1 MKGRGLIFLLLGVG
15 LLLSVGPAL
24 GWVDGTGTVEVS
36 RSVVN
41 RMEEFEHYSAMRGDG
56 SLALGRG
63 SDGASNFGISDPSK
77 TASLSYTGDA
87 PLVGLK
93 RIERGS
99 LFSGTKT
106 SIMEAFSATEIEK
119 EETTGIRSG
128 GSQLVGTEN
137 KLSFNGTYV
146 TSSNMHQIF
155 AADISSHQRYSGK
168 FEIVN
173 TISFGSLTDRKPAI
187 SLSVL
192 PEETTAGVGEAAT
205 RNYEVVN
212 TGTVP
217 VQGLALVD
225 SRIGPV
231 PLTKTSLNPG
241 DSAFAVSS
249 FIVQEEDLPGP
260 LADSAE
266 VRGFDL
272 EGNQAVASAAATVKL
287 ISPGLNLSII
297 PLQSCAAAGEV
308 VTYLYEIENAGEFAI
323 SGLNLTDSISGGP
336 IAINATLLPGESI
349 ALRADGG
356 VIETDLQ
363 GPLNNSVT
371 VTGLNSA
378 GEMVGSSAVVVLQ
391 PC

>member
-1 MKGRGLIFLLLGVG
+1 MKGRGLIFLLLGVSLM
-15 LLLSVGPAL
+15 LLIGPAS
-24 GWVDGTGTVEVS
+24 GWVDGTGTVDIS

-41 RMEEFEHYSAMRGDG
+41 RMEEFEYYTAMKGNG

-63 SDGASNFGISDPSK
+63 SDGASGAGIGDPAR
-77 TASLSYTGDA
+77 TTSLSYSGDV

-93 RIERGS
+93 RVESGS
-99 LFSGTKT
+99 LFSGTKS

-146 TSSNMHQIF
+146 TSSNMHQLF

-168 FEIVN
+168 FEIEN
-173 TISFGSLTDRKPAI
+173 MISFGSLTDRRPSI
-187 SLSVL
+187 SLVVL
-192 PEETTAGVGEAAT
+192 PEKTSAGVGDVVA

-217 VQGLALVD
+217 VQGLTLVD
-225 SRIGPV
+225 SRIGAI

-241 DSAFAVSS
+241 DSASAVAS

-260 LADSAE
+260 LTDSVE
-266 VRGFDL
+266 VKGLDL
-272 EGNQAVASAAATVKL
+272 EGNQAAASATATVKL
-287 ISPGLNLSII
+287 IRPGLNLTII
-297 PLQSCAAAGEV
+297 PLQSCAAAGVV
-308 VTYLYEIENAGEFAI
+308 VTYIYEIENSGEFAI
-323 SGLNLTDSISGGP
+323 SELNMTDSISGGP
-336 IAINATLLPGESI
+336 IAINATLLPGASI
-349 ALRADGG
+349 ALRADSL
-356 VIETDLQ
+356 VVETDLL
-363 GPLNNSVT
+363 GPINNSVT

-378 GEMVGSSAVVVLQ
+378 GEMVEGSAEVVLQ